1 MNKTLIGT
9 MIIVALLAMY
19 ILSSLFS
26 LGWKGDGGGLDAI
39 GGVRGD
45 NFVDDK
51 LNMQETRGAGYA
63 REKIQEDDDRF
74 SDDDDD
80 DDDTDTDSD

>member
-1 MNKTLIGT
+1 MSKTLIGT
-9 MIIVALLAMY
+9 MIIVALLALY

-39 GGVRGD
+39 GGARGD
-45 NFVDDK
+45 NYVDDK

-63 REKIQEDDDRF
+63 RDKIALEDDDDRF
-74 SDDDDD
+74 SDED
-80 DDDTDTDSD
+80 DDDTDTESE